1 MYQIENLYSSSITL
15 ITSRNHQLTLI
26 TVKAGSESQNI
37 ISFITGW
44 TVYTEKYEARG
55 PDV

>member
-44 TVYTEKYEARG
+44 TVYTEKYKARG